1 MVGEN
6 FKHFHG
12 ALLRHMLVH
21 VSADDSAHMNA
32 DAADLD
38 SVTMWGFGE
47 EHLRVLGIIVC
58 SDLGQR

>member
-21 VSADDSAHMNA
+21 VSADDSAHMNS

-38 SVTMWGFGE
+38 SVTMWDCVN
-47 EHLRVLGIIVC
+47 HY
-58 SDLGQR
+58 